1 MPRVGGQHLLWPP
14 FRPLADQFG
23 HDFFRALPESPGVYL
38 MCGEGDGVL
47 YVGKARNL
55 RQRLSNHRS
64 TPTELISRKQRR
76 LLQSV
81 RRIYWDVCADE
92 AAADQRERELIRT
105 LQPRFNTVGVRPAA
119 PRFLVWHAE
128 HEALDLELELE
139 PVTELEPE
147 PEPVPVREPD
157 LTEGRAGPFS
167 GMRGTHAALL
177 RLMWWVTHPQAG
189 PHDLP
194 RELRSERPPDAWRF
208 AWTADVKSGWE
219 TAVKDWKTGT
229 PKPLIEWLACSLGV
243 DLSLR
248 VEAPVSDEA
257 GPGIVAP
264 APDSV
269 VVASPIPGTS
279 KDLFLHRWQESDLQ
293 RLMESTWSPGKGWN
307 AGRQGGAA

>member
-119 PRFLVWHAE
+119 PRFLVWRAE
-128 HEALDLELELE
+128 HEALELALESEAELESDLESD
-139 PVTELEPE
+139 PA
-147 PEPVPVREPD
+147 
-157 LTEGRAGPFS
+157 EGRAGPFAGAR
-167 GMRGTHAALL
+167 GMQTSLW

-194 RELRSERPPDAWRF
+194 RELRSERPAESWRF
-208 AWTADVKSGWE
+208 AWTADVKSAWE
-219 TAVKDWKTGT
+219 SAVTDWKLG
-229 PKPLIEWLACSLGV
+229 KPERLIEWLANSLGV
-243 DLSLR
+243 DLSLL
-248 VEAPVSDEA
+248 VEAPVCDEA
-257 GPGIVAP
+257 GPSITVP
-264 APDSV
+264 ASNPV

-279 KDLFLHRWQESDLQ
+279 KDLFLHRWQESDVQ
-293 RLMESTWSPGKGWN
+293 RLVEFSWSPGKGWN
-307 AGRQGGAA
+307 AGQRGGAA